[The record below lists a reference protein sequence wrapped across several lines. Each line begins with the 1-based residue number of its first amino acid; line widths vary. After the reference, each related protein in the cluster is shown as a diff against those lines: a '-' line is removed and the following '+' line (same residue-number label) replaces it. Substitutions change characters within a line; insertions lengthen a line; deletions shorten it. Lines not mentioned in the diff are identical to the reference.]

1 MCVSAG
7 GGAEAHTR
15 KGDFHMKTQS
25 KPEAGR
31 SASASRRMVVDHAHA
46 LAPDQ
51 AAMPAKKKVAA
62 KQPKVAVATKAGKT
76 ARRPPGSG
84 PATAE
89 MKKLV
94 CRYCGSDDLAPS
106 FLKRRDA
113 RCRACF
119 KQRYGSAAR
128 DTGATLARQAKAK

>member
-1 MCVSAG
+1 
-7 GGAEAHTR
+7 
-15 KGDFHMKTQS
+15 MKTQS
-25 KPEAGR
+25 KPKAGR
-31 SASASRRMVVDHAHA
+31 SASATHRMVVERKRVHVPEEAA
-46 LAPDQ
+46 SLAN
-51 AAMPAKKKVAA
+51 KKVAA

>member
-7 GGAEAHTR
+7 GGAETPAR

-25 KPEAGR
+25 KPEAGA
-31 SASASRRMVVDHAHA
+31 SASASGRMVAGRTPH
-46 LAPDQ
+46 Q
-51 AAMPAKKKVAA
+51 AASPAKKKVVAN
-62 KQPKVAVATKAGKT
+62 QPKVAVGMKAGKA
-76 ARRPPGSG
+76 ARRPPRS
-84 PATAE
+84 ARVTAE
-89 MKKLV
+89 TKKLV

-128 DTGATLARQAKAK
+128 DTKATHTRQAKAK